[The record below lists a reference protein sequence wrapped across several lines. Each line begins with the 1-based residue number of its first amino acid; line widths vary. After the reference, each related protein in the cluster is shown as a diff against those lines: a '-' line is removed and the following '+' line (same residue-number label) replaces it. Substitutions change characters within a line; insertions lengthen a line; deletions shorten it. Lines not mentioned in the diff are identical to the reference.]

1 MAITGL
7 FGSDKISAG
16 AASALRPDPRSSDEH
31 LRRLAEETTDVVIA
45 IEADDR
51 LRVVGGPVHAIFSH
65 GNEGL
70 RTLRL
75 SALVHPDDR
84 PGVARYLA
92 ECREQPKVRRRV
104 EFHLARDPNSWYE
117 MEIMNSRRDDP
128 DVATLIFKVCDIT
141 ERRQAQGAL
150 LERSDLLG
158 TLTEASPL
166 AIVVE
171 DLEGK
176 VQMWNPAAER
186 VFGWTVGETLGRPLP
201 SLLDNNEADHRHLH
215 ARVLQGEAFTALEAQ
230 RRKKDGT
237 VINVSIWTAA
247 LRDSTGRITG
257 TMEVIGDITER
268 KQLEAQLRQAQKM
281 EGIGRLAGGIA
292 HDFNNLLTAI
302 IGYTDMITHQLP
314 APMPEAQPD
323 ASGLDWQ
330 RIQNGVMEIRRAAE
344 RAATLTQGL
353 LAFSRSQ
360 VLQPTI
366 VDVNAVVRGM
376 QVLLLQLI
384 GENVNLATFLDP
396 ALSRVKADV
405 SQLEQVIMNLVVNA
419 RDAMPHGGKLTIET
433 ADVELDETY
442 AQTRMA
448 VIPGPYVR
456 LAVSDNGCGMDAET
470 KLRVFEPFFTTKERG
485 KGTGLGLSTAYGI
498 VKQSGGYVWVYSEP
512 DHGSTFKVYLPKAQ
526 GEPSAKPE
534 PRRTNPAPRGRET
547 VLLVEDEEMVRTL
560 VHQALT
566 WHGYHVLEAR
576 TGEEAL
582 KIIERGDQID
592 LLLTDVIM
600 PGMSAIELVKIVESK
615 RPELKVIYM
624 SGYTD
629 HAIVR
634 NGLLAGNVPFLQK
647 PFAPDRLAHKVRE
660 VLNSRRQP

>member
-7 FGSDKISAG
+7 FGSDKTPAG
-16 AASALRPDPRSSDEH
+16 AASALRPDARRIDQH
-31 LRRLAEETTDVVIA
+31 LRHLAEEADAVVMA

-51 LRVVGGPVHAIFSH
+51 VKVVGGPVHAIFGHSA
-65 GNEGL
+65 EKL
-70 RTLRL
+70 QTLRL
-75 SALVHPDDR
+75 ADLVHPDAQ
-84 PGVARYLA
+84 PGVAQYLA
-92 ECREQPKVRRRV
+92 ECREHPKVRRRV
-104 EFHLARDPNSWYE
+104 EFRLARDPNSWCE
-117 MEIMNSRRDDP
+117 MEITNSRRDDP
-128 DVATLIFKVCDIT
+128 NVATLIFKVCDIT
-141 ERRQAQGAL
+141 ERRQAQATL
-150 LERSDLLG
+150 LERSNMLR

-201 SLLDNNEADHRHLH
+201 SLLDDNKADHRHLH
-215 ARVLQGEAFTALEAQ
+215 ERVLEGEAFTALEAQ
-230 RRKKDGT
+230 RRKKDGA
-237 VINVSIWTAA
+237 VISVSIWTAP
-247 LRDSTGRITG
+247 LRASTGRITG
-257 TMEVIGDITER
+257 IVEVIGDITER
-268 KQLEAQLRQAQKM
+268 KKLEAQLRQAQKM

-302 IGYTDMITHQLP
+302 LGYADMLTRELP
-314 APMPEAQPD
+314 APVSEAPD
-323 ASGLDWQ
+323 ASGHDWQ
-330 RIQNGVMEIRRAAE
+330 RVQDGVQQIRLAAE

-366 VDVNAVVRGM
+366 VDVNTVVGGM
-376 QVLLLQLI
+376 QALLRRLI
-384 GENVNLATFLDP
+384 GENVDLATFLDP
-396 ALSRVKADV
+396 ALARVKADV
-405 SQLEQVIMNLVVNA
+405 SQLEQVIMNLIVNA
-419 RDAMPHGGKLTIET
+419 KDAMPNGGKLTIET
-433 ADVELDETY
+433 ANVELDETY
-442 AQTRMA
+442 AHTRVA
-448 VIPGPYVR
+448 VIPGSYVR
-456 LAVSDNGCGMDAET
+456 LAVSDNGCGMDADT

-485 KGTGLGLSTAYGI
+485 KGTGLGLSTVYGI

-512 DHGSTFKVYLPKAQ
+512 DHGTTFKVYLPKVQ
-526 GEPSAKPE
+526 GQPAAKPE
-534 PRRTNPAPRGRET
+534 VRRTDPAPRGRET

-560 VHQALT
+560 VRQALT
-566 WHGYHVLEAR
+566 WHGYRVLEAR

-582 KIIERGDQID
+582 EIIERGDEID

-600 PGMSAIELVKIVESK
+600 PGMSAIELAKIVEST
-615 RPELKVIYM
+615 RPDLKIIYM

-660 VLNSRRQP
+660 VLNSPKKP